1 MHCDKPAKLN
11 ETLLGETILSK
22 EVALTVRTFLTEFLT
37 LAKDIA
43 FWLKKWGEGF
53 INWKLINWNKK
64 PKKYF

>member
-11 ETLLGETILSK
+11 ETLLGETILRK

-43 FWLKKWGEGF
+43 FWLKNEVKA
-53 INWKLINWNKK
+53 L
-64 PKKYF
+64 